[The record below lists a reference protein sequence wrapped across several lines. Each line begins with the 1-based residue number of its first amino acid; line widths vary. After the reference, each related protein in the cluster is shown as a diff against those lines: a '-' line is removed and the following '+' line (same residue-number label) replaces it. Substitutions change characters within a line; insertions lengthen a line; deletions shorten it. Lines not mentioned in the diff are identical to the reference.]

1 MSQHVQLDVDWDQNG
16 KMMDQVRQLYE
27 EFMKIYLPEYKRKK
41 MFGRLQE
48 LCSIKKSKNVTAIQ

>member
-41 MFGRLQE
+41 KFGRLQE